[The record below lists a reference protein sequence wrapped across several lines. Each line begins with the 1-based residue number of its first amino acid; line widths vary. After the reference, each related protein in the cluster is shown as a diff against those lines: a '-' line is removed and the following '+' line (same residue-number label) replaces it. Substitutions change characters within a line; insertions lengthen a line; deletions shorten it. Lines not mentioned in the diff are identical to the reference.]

1 MLFKYEKKN
10 EDILELKI
18 KALIKLK
25 LKAQSATTGQP
36 VGPLLGQYGIP
47 LVPFC
52 KEFNER
58 TSNYN
63 SDTEVFVILKLF
75 IDNSYTFGIKMPS
88 LSFLLLRASKIVVE
102 SSENSI
108 IEEPI
113 EKVEVPGITTYQLY
127 EVVKYKCAQENNSDL
142 SSRSMTIKKSMILRS
157 LGTLSTI
164 STIYH
169 IGKTVDKNTEGGISF
184 KKKIQKKK

>member
-1 MLFKYEKKN
+1 MLLKYEKRN

-75 IDNSYTFGIKMPS
+75 VDNSYTFEIKMPS
-88 LSFLLLRASKIVVE
+88 LSFLLLRASKIVVD

-108 IEEPI
+108 VEDNI
-113 EKVEVPGITTYQLY
+113 EKVEVPGITSYQLY
-127 EVVKYKCAQENNSDL
+127 EVVKYRLLAEKKEDIIPM
-142 SSRSMTIKKSMILRS
+142 SMMMTKGMILRS
-157 LGTLSTI
+157 LGTLSSI

-169 IGKTVDKNTEGGISF
+169 IVTQYKN
-184 KKKIQKKK
+184 K